1 VKTSSSDEY
10 EASVDLQMK
19 GKSRNGS
26 SFAAVTEPDF
36 SEEKPPSPELRR
48 QNKSSLLRSH
58 KSTGPRTQ
66 RGKDKSKNNALKH
79 GMFSKPVVLEGE
91 SQSEFRALH
100 NGLRE
105 DFQPVGT
112 LEEVL
117 VEKLAALLWRNRRLI
132 IAEAAEIRVAATF
145 CEWDLRERHREEASQ
160 FPEPRWNGGLIK
172 RIANPEALEGCLSLL
187 RRLKDGIEETNFDTK
202 CDEEIL
208 DHLFGNCYDRRAD
221 WRQGI
226 RYSYWCWS
234 GYVALCKEKG
244 EEGLATFQRCKDEF
258 LAELR
263 HEVKRLERYKKEQVA
278 VLTNKLELE
287 SLRQYVPD
295 STRFDRL
302 LRYETTLERSIER
315 LLNQLERTQRMRQGE
330 PVPTPINLN
339 VTTSKE

>member
-1 VKTSSSDEY
+1 
-10 EASVDLQMK
+10 
-19 GKSRNGS
+19 
-26 SFAAVTEPDF
+26 
-36 SEEKPPSPELRR
+36 
-48 QNKSSLLRSH
+48 
-58 KSTGPRTQ
+58 
-66 RGKDKSKNNALKH
+66 
-79 GMFSKPVVLEGE
+79 MFSKPVVLEGE

-208 DHLFGNCYDRRAD
+208 DHLFGSYYDRRAD